1 MTLASPSFLCH
12 KLGAMNKTDT
22 AIMKQC
28 IADLEGLMKENWDQI
43 SSMRDETEGR
53 IKVGVAF
60 LISFKGNEQA
70 VKTTLTFG
78 RRVSESRES
87 IINPNQ
93 IDLPLNGD
101 SVAQEAGEVES
112 SQEPKKPRRK
122 AAQEA

>member
-1 MTLASPSFLCH
+1 MS
-12 KLGAMNKTDT
+12 
-22 AIMKQC
+22 
-28 IADLEGLMKENWDQI
+28 DLEGLMRENWDQI

-101 SVAQEAGEVES
+101 TDVEPAGEVES
-112 SQEPKKPRRK
+112 TQQPKKTRRK